1 MSAPAADAFLCSTS
15 AQLSRSRWPRA
26 PHSLVDKIVAAAP
39 AVLTKFEITTA
50 KRLSHFLAQASVECA
65 GGTALEENLNYSA
78 ERLHVVWP
86 ARFSSIGAAQP
97 YAHNPRLLA
106 DRVYDGRMGNRPG
119 TDDGWNYRGRGLIDL
134 TGAAMY
140 ERVGKAC
147 GLDLKATPD
156 LASSPDSALAVAAA
170 FWMLSD
176 ANRFADRNEIRAETK
191 VINGGLTGMADRE
204 AWLKAWKRE
213 LGL

>member
-1 MSAPAADAFLCSTS
+1 MLTADMLD
-15 AQLSRSRWPRA
+15 RRWPRA
-26 PHSLVDKIVAAAP
+26 PHSLVDRIVVSAP
-39 AVLTKFEITTA
+39 TVLLKFEITTPR
-50 KRLSHFLAQASVECA
+50 RLAHFLAQASVECA

-78 ERLHVVWP
+78 ERLHAVWP
-86 ARFSSIGAAQP
+86 ARFPSIGSAQP

-106 DRVYDGRMGNRPG
+106 DKVYDGRMGNRAG

-134 TGAAMY
+134 TGAATY

-147 GLDLKATPD
+147 GLDLKENPN
-156 LASSPDSALAVAAA
+156 LASASETALIVAAA

-176 ANRFADRNEIRAETK
+176 ANLLADRGEIRAETK
-191 VINGGLTGMADRE
+191 VINGGLTGLADRD
-204 AWLKAWKRE
+204 AWLKTWNRE